1 MKHHKV
7 RNRKCDYLQFFVT
20 LWMQK
25 CYEGGIFAFEAVGTT
40 ALNLF
45 YIGEEEKCNERLF
58 IQNGVCIVHMHQ
70 LMRVREES

>member
-1 MKHHKV
+1 
-7 RNRKCDYLQFFVT
+7 
-20 LWMQK
+20 MQK